1 MSIRNVNIAPRAFI
15 SFALIAALVVLLG
28 VFALMRMSQIYNAS
42 TAMATNWLP
51 SIGYLGDIS
60 ESTLRLRITSL
71 RVAMNRDATT
81 LTDTYKRLDELSDKL
96 KGFQGKYA
104 ALIDSPTEKT
114 EYETFKS
121 VLAEYLQLQGQLVDF
136 SRQDNQQEVLSLLNN
151 KMRVASLKMSE
162 QISKLVELNK
172 SAANASASNAKNQYD
187 SAFTGVV
194 VVIVVT
200 AALTILL
207 AWLLTRS
214 IVAPIGSVLK
224 AAEGMA
230 AGDFT
235 RTIDIQGKDEL
246 SRLLSALAGMRNNL
260 RDTIKQISNSA
271 LQLVDASEKLSQ
283 VTDQAAHGM
292 QRQNGE
298 IEQAVTAVTEMT
310 AAAEEV
316 ARNAVSTSESSK
328 HSTLAARQGREQ
340 VMATVNAIKRMSEE
354 MQASTQLVTGLATQ
368 AQDIGQVLDVIRSV
382 AEQTNLLALNA
393 AIEAAR
399 AGEAGRGFA
408 VVADE
413 VRALAHRTQKST
425 QEIEQMISAIQ
436 SSSGQAV
443 ESMQLSSSFSQTT
456 LETATAAD
464 TALDQIARTI
474 GQINESN
481 LIIASASEEQAQ
493 VSREVDRNLV
503 NLREVAIQSQAGSD
517 QTRSASHDLSRL
529 AADLRATV
537 ARFVI

>member
-1 MSIRNVNIAPRAFI
+1 MSIRNINIAPRAFI
-15 SFALIAALVVLLG
+15 SFALIAALVILLG

-42 TAMATNWLP
+42 TAMASSWLP

-71 RVAMNRDATT
+71 RVAMNRDAAT
-81 LTDTYKRLDELSDKL
+81 LTDTYKRLDELSEKL
-96 KGFQGKYA
+96 KDFQGKYA
-104 ALIDSPTEKT
+104 ALIDTPVEKT
-114 EYETFKS
+114 EYNIFKS
-121 VLAEYLQLQGQLVDF
+121 VLAEYLQLQRQLVDM
-136 SRQDNQQEVLSLLNN
+136 SRQDNQQEVLSLLNT

-162 QISKLVELNK
+162 QISKLVESNK
-172 SAANASASNAKNQYD
+172 SSANASAANAKDQYD
-187 SAFTGVV
+187 NAFSG
-194 VVIVVT
+194 VVIVILVA
-200 AALTILL
+200 AALTLLL

-214 IVAPIGSVLK
+214 IVAPIGSALK

-235 RTIDIQGKDEL
+235 QAIDIHGKDEL
-246 SRLLSALAGMRNNL
+246 SRLLAALAGMRNNL
-260 RDTIKQISNSA
+260 RDTIRQISASA
-271 LQLVDASEKLSQ
+271 LQLVSASEKLGQ
-283 VTDQAAHGM
+283 VTEQAAHGM
-292 QRQNGE
+292 QRQNNE

-316 ARNAVSTSESSK
+316 ARNAISTSESSK
-328 HSTLAARQGREQ
+328 HSTQAAHQGRERVQ
-340 VMATVNAIKRMSEE
+340 ETVNAIKRMNEE
-354 MQASTQLVTGLATQ
+354 MHASSLLVTGLAGQ
-368 AQDIGQVLDVIRSV
+368 AQNIGKVLDVIGAI

-425 QEIEQMISAIQ
+425 QEIEQMISGIQ
-436 SSSGQAV
+436 SSSGKAV
-443 ESMQLSSSFSQTT
+443 ESMQLSSRFSQTT
-456 LETATAAD
+456 LDTANAAD
-464 TALDQIARTI
+464 SALDQIAQTI

-481 LIIASASEEQAQ
+481 LIIASASKEQAQ

-517 QTRSASHDLSRL
+517 QTSSASHDLSRL
-529 AADLRATV
+529 AADLRSTV

>member
-1 MSIRNVNIAPRAFI
+1 MSIRNINIAPRAFI
-15 SFALIAALVVLLG
+15 SFSLIAALVVLLG

-42 TAMATNWLP
+42 TAMASSWLP

-71 RVAMNRDATT
+71 RVAMNRDAAT
-81 LTDTYKRLDELSDKL
+81 LTDTYKRLDALSEKL
-96 KGFQGKYA
+96 KDFQGKYA
-104 ALIDSPTEKT
+104 ALIDTPVEKT
-114 EYETFKS
+114 EYDIFKS
-121 VLAEYLQLQGQLVDF
+121 VLAEYMQLQRQLVDV
-136 SRQDNQQEVLSLLNN
+136 SRQDNQQEVLSLLNT

-162 QISKLVELNK
+162 QISKLVESNK
-172 SAANASASNAKNQYD
+172 SSANASAANAKDQYD
-187 SAFTGVV
+187 NAFSG
-194 VVIVVT
+194 VVIVILVT
-200 AALTILL
+200 AALTVLL

-214 IVAPIGSVLK
+214 IVAPIGSALK

-235 RTIDIQGKDEL
+235 QAIDIHGKDEL
-246 SRLLSALAGMRNNL
+246 SRLLAALAGMRNNL
-260 RDTIKQISNSA
+260 RDTIRQISASA
-271 LQLVDASEKLSQ
+271 LQLVSASEKLGQ
-283 VTDQAAHGM
+283 VTEQAAHGM
-292 QRQNGE
+292 QRQNNE

-316 ARNAVSTSESSK
+316 ARNAISTSESSK
-328 HSTLAARQGREQ
+328 HSTQAAHQGRERVQ
-340 VMATVNAIKRMSEE
+340 ETVNAIKRMNEE
-354 MQASTQLVTGLATQ
+354 MHASSLLVTGLAGQ
-368 AQDIGQVLDVIRSV
+368 AQNIGKVLDVIGAI

-425 QEIEQMISAIQ
+425 QEIEQMISGIQ
-436 SSSGQAV
+436 SSSGKAV
-443 ESMQLSSSFSQTT
+443 ESMQLSSRFSQTT
-456 LETATAAD
+456 LDTANAAD
-464 TALDQIARTI
+464 SALDQIAQTI

-481 LIIASASEEQAQ
+481 LIIASASKEQAQ

-517 QTRSASHDLSRL
+517 QTSSASHDLSRL
-529 AADLRATV
+529 AADLRSTV